1 LESYLASG
9 APAYEDPA
17 TSSRLHPRKRPGF
30 QRLLD
35 EAAVGDVVRLVDAAR
50 LFRSVQDVLDVRDI
64 LRRRG
69 LHLRIASGAWSGMDL
84 TSEDP
89 MTKLF
94 VTMLAGVLEF
104 QRDMISE
111 NTKDGV
117 AAAGKVLGRPVRLSS
132 EQAAAVVTAYEDDGA
147 AVKAVAREYDVDPK
161 VIRRVLDSA
170 GAREVTDDLGELLGE
185 PGGEEN
191 LPESE
196 ASAPADPVV
205 SIDVPGLLAEH
216 LQDAADAAVRDAL
229 RDGRAIRRGKGYS
242 LRVAAPLSVH
252 QAVLEACTV
261 LAAEGAAPAGRKAY
275 RVYAE
280 RVEAVPAA
288 RGMTAGTAPIVI

>member
-1 LESYLASG
+1 M
-9 APAYEDPA
+9 
-17 TSSRLHPRKRPGF
+17 
-30 QRLLD
+30 
-35 EAAVGDVVRLVDAAR
+35 
-50 LFRSVQDVLDVRDI
+50 LDVRDI

-94 VTMLAGVLEF
+94 VAMLAGVLEF

-117 AAAGKVLGRPVRLSS
+117 AAARNAGKVLGRPTRLNPD
-132 EQAAAVVTAYEDDGA
+132 QAAAVVAAHQNEGA
-147 AVKAVAREYDVDPK
+147 AVKALAREYDVDPK

-170 GAREVTDDLGELLGE
+170 GARGVPGDLADLLGE
-185 PGGEEN
+185 PGGEEKAE
-191 LPESE
+191 PES
-196 ASAPADPVV
+196 PAATDPVV

-216 LQDAADAAVRDAL
+216 LQDAADAVVRAAL
-229 RDGRAIRRGKGYS
+229 RGGRTIRRDQGYS

-252 QAVLEACTV
+252 QAALEACSA
-261 LAAEGAAPAGRKAY
+261 LAADGAAPAGRKAY
-275 RVYAE
+275 RVYAD
-280 RVEAVPAA
+280 RIDDAPAA
-288 RGMTAGTAPIVI
+288 RGMTAGTAQSA

>member
-1 LESYLASG
+1 M
-9 APAYEDPA
+9 PTTDPNNRNGPPKKP
-17 TSSRLHPRKRPGF
+17 TDRHERSRLEDWG
-30 QRLLD
+30 
-35 EAAVGDVVRLVDAAR
+35 
-50 LFRSVQDVLDVRDI
+50 LFRSVRDVLDVRDI

-94 VTMLAGVLEF
+94 VAMLAGVLEF

-117 AAAGKVLGRPVRLSS
+117 AAARNAGKVLGRPTRLNPD
-132 EQAAAVVTAYEDDGA
+132 QAAAVVAAHQNEGA
-147 AVKAVAREYDVDPK
+147 AVKALAREYDVDPK

-170 GAREVTDDLGELLGE
+170 GARGVPGDLADLLGE
-185 PGGEEN
+185 PGGEEKAE
-191 LPESE
+191 PES
-196 ASAPADPVV
+196 PAATDPVV

-216 LQDAADAAVRDAL
+216 LQDAADAVVRAAL
-229 RDGRAIRRGKGYS
+229 RGGRTIRRDQGYS

-252 QAVLEACTV
+252 QAALEACSA
-261 LAAEGAAPAGRKAY
+261 LAADGAAPAGRKAY
-275 RVYAE
+275 RVYAD
-280 RVEAVPAA
+280 RIDDAPAA
-288 RGMTAGTAPIVI
+288 RGMTAGTAQSA